1 MISRETLWAEAF
13 MQQRLWEAEHE
24 RLIRQARPPRKRREP
39 GYRRTLARLGQ
50 RLVRWGLYLHPLRQ
64 GPAVA
69 RRSKRGQVV
78 TASGC
83 AFQGKDQLQT
93 RSICDGKS

>member
-13 MQQRLWEAEHE
+13 MQQRLREAEHE

-50 RLVRWGLYLHPLRQ
+50 RLVRWGLYL
-64 GPAVA
+64 
-69 RRSKRGQVV
+69 
-78 TASGC
+78 
-83 AFQGKDQLQT
+83 QT
-93 RSICDGKS
+93 RYGEAQRLPVDQSAARS